1 MEEVFS
7 LDGTTRRIR
16 TRDGSARTPGRGD
29 SEAASAPPAAQHA
42 TGSRTPDSEAALLY
56 RNGHWHTRHWRL
68 VYAPPHLRHL
78 RTSVAGS
85 GVFLVLAPASCPTE
99 TRTLIEEDAEVV
111 LELPPLVREH
121 LCRRKCESTSAT
133 QRRQSRASGSAHGKR
148 RCTGMRSAVAV
159 GAANMY
165 DGISIATCG
174 LADGVR

>member
-1 MEEVFS
+1 M
-7 LDGTTRRIR
+7 TQKRRLPR
-16 TRDGSARTPGRGD
+16 
-29 SEAASAPPAAQHA
+29 A
-42 TGSRTPDSEAALLY
+42 TGPRTPDSESALLY
-56 RNGHWHTRHWRL
+56 TEKRPLAHTPLALIRL
-68 VYAPPHLRHL
+68 R
-78 RTSVAGS
+78 
-85 GVFLVLAPASCPTE
+85 PTE

-121 LCRRKCESTSAT
+121 LCRRKCESASAT